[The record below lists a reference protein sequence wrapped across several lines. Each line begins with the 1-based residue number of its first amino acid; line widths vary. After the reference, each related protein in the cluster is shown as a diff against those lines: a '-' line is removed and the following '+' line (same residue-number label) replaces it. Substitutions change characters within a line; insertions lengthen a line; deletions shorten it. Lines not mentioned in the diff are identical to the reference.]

1 VKKPSEKRIKEL
13 FGSNQ
18 EKAKRYRRGWCN
30 AGQVIQRNLDKKM
43 PPGEEGQMR
52 AGHAII
58 VRE

>member
-1 VKKPSEKRIKEL
+1 MKKPSEKRIKEL

-43 PPGEEGQMR
+43 PPGRRGANACETR
-52 AGHAII
+52 DN
-58 VRE
+58 R

>member
-1 VKKPSEKRIKEL
+1 MKKPSEKRIKEL

-18 EKAKRYRRGWCN
+18 EKAKRYRRGWYN